1 MKELSELVRILLE
14 NSRRDALA
22 RNGIVTTGD
31 LLDGRVVLALQS
43 MGSQIHHINKAT
55 NTHLV
60 VGDDDHHDG
69 GLEANNLGDLK

>member
-43 MGSQIHHINKAT
+43 MGS
-55 NTHLV
+55 
-60 VGDDDHHDG
+60 
-69 GLEANNLGDLK
+69 